1 MKKHNIHSLLLFSS
15 LLFFLSGCKPGRESL
30 EKTVSPADLVNVFIG
45 TDEGGNTSPAA
56 YAPFGMISCGPTNLF
71 GAGDEFISRAGYWYS
86 KDTIAWFS
94 LTHVSGWGCNG
105 ALDIPFMPVTGI
117 PQKNPIYHPA
127 ACSSAFSHDQ
137 EKAGPGYY
145 EVFLKDYRVNLRAA
159 VSERACITNIQY
171 PAGKQNVLVFSPAS
185 CANGVTASQIHI
197 DTTENLL
204 TGSATSGGFCSR
216 NPALYDYTVYF
227 AARFNR
233 KVSAY
238 GGWNGNNEA
247 DPATQISGDSVA
259 AWVAFGTGDTVPLEM
274 KIAISFVSIENA
286 MLNLAKE
293 TNGMD
298 LASLKAQTTEKWN
311 NGLAKMEAETSDT
324 SLKIQLYTALY
335 HNMLHPNIFEDVN
348 GQYRGFNDSV
358 YTINPGHHKY
368 VSFSNW
374 DTYRTTAQLQGLLF
388 PSRAADMI
396 HSLYLDAMQGD
407 PAGFPIW
414 GYFNN
419 ETWIMNGYSG
429 LPLIANLY
437 AFGGRD
443 IDLETIKNK
452 MVWAADH
459 KYSHGDDYIKYGY
472 VPDYESNYNYSVSM
486 TLEYAID
493 DFSVAEMCK
502 YAGDSVNYHRFLKR
516 SLGVFKLFNTK
527 TGYLQRKDK
536 GGNWVE
542 PFDSASEIG
551 FNEGNAAQYTW
562 NIPHALNRLVEEM
575 GGNKKTIQRLDYF
588 TSRILTEGWNVD
600 VPFFWPANQPSFIA
614 PFVYSYAGAPEK
626 AQALIRHSLNTIFSN
641 SPGGLP
647 GNDDLGATSAM
658 YLFEVAGVYPLVPG
672 VPEFTLTGC
681 LADRIRFRLDNGG
694 SLTIVSHRSNGS
706 VATVKQIKINGKSSD
721 SYFMKIDDL
730 INNGKDI
737 TVEFFY

>member
-1 MKKHNIHSLLLFSS
+1 MKIKYSYTVIAWSF
-15 LLFFLSGCKPGRESL
+15 LFFIINGCHPRKEGLNKSGNRIEF
-30 EKTVSPADLVNVFIG
+30 VNVFIG
-45 TDEGGNTSPAA
+45 TDAGGNTSPAA
-56 YAPFGMISCGPTNLF
+56 CAPFGMISCGPTNLF
-71 GAGDEFISRAGYWYS
+71 GAGDEYISRAGYWYS

-127 ACSSAFSHDQ
+127 ACASAFSHKQ
-137 EKAGPGYY
+137 EKAAPGFY
-145 EVFLKDYRVNLRAA
+145 EVFLKDDRVKFSTA

-171 PAGKQNVLVFSPAS
+171 PEGKQNVLVFSPPS

-197 DTTENLL
+197 DTTQNLL

-238 GGWNGNNEA
+238 GGWNGNKAA
-247 DPATQISGDSVA
+247 DPAAQLSGDSVA
-259 AWVAFGTGDTVPLEM
+259 AWLAFGTGDTVPLEM
-274 KIAISFVSIENA
+274 KIAISFVSVENA
-286 MLNLAKE
+286 TLNLEKE

-298 LASLKAQTTEKWN
+298 IASLKAQTTEKWN
-311 NGLAKMEAETSDT
+311 KGLSKMEAETNDS

-348 GQYRGFNDSV
+348 GQYKGFNDSV

-368 VSFSNW
+368 VTFSNW

-443 IDLETIKNK
+443 IDLKTIKNK

-459 KYSHGDDYIKYGY
+459 KYSHVDDYIKYGY

-493 DFSVAEMCK
+493 DFAVAQMCK

-516 SLGVFKLFNTK
+516 SRGVFKLFNAQ

-536 GGNWVE
+536 EGKLGG
-542 PFDSASEIG
+542 AI
-551 FNEGNAAQYTW
+551 
-562 NIPHALNRLVEEM
+562 
-575 GGNKKTIQRLDYF
+575 
-588 TSRILTEGWNVD
+588 
-600 VPFFWPANQPSFIA
+600 
-614 PFVYSYAGAPEK
+614 
-626 AQALIRHSLNTIFSN
+626 
-641 SPGGLP
+641 
-647 GNDDLGATSAM
+647 
-658 YLFEVAGVYPLVPG
+658 
-672 VPEFTLTGC
+672 
-681 LADRIRFRLDNGG
+681 
-694 SLTIVSHRSNGS
+694 
-706 VATVKQIKINGKSSD
+706 
-721 SYFMKIDDL
+721 
-730 INNGKDI
+730 
-737 TVEFFY
+737 